1 MPTLIHPYCTFT
13 FHLSLLTLTMRHF
26 TPSQLILSHREY
38 EVLRDAVK
46 DSITDDP
53 RFQHSP
59 IQRAKQ
65 APILENRNAAAF
77 RAATRVYLGTNYGL
91 KAVQALLSYL
101 TARRNPG
108 KGLTTPQPR
117 KPLVADRRKFALSLA
132 LLLFFHRFLYKTFS
146 HARLQLLHEKAK
158 DIRERWPRIYDVLT
172 SKLTPGVAASLSGLA
187 LGICPKD
194 QLRVTIAI
202 YILVRAA
209 ELVYKGADAA
219 GYLKRKPRW
228 VGSWMLFALT
238 QGQLLHAFVFDSD
251 CFPTALGDFLIK
263 HCPEYIQR
271 RPAGLSQKV
280 AWPSTRQIVDSLA
293 QIAKL
298 KWPSYVS
305 PVLRPKDL
313 TTLPASIDPMIAPIT
328 SRAHP
333 ALQHLSCALIHPAET
348 SCFTPFLRQI
358 LLSMGSVGRFFTM
371 YYGAFS
377 LLRIRRLFKDPLSFF
392 TKLAMQILRVTVVVC
407 GSVAGSW
414 GSICFFNNY
423 LPKSFIP
430 EFRFFLGATI
440 SSSIAIIDRSP
451 TGHENA
457 MYTTRL
463 SLDSLWKVGRK
474 RGWWRGVKGG
484 DVGIFVVA
492 LAVFSVLWDSQ
503 RKVFAKDGS
512 MVLVRLLRGDIEV
525 GLKNRDEDGETRFLE
540 EERVK
545 SA

>member
-1 MPTLIHPYCTFT
+1 
-13 FHLSLLTLTMRHF
+13 MRHF
-26 TPSQLILSHREY
+26 TPSQLVLSHREY

-59 IQRAKQ
+59 VQRAKQ

-101 TARRNPG
+101 TGRRDPG
-108 KGLTTPQPR
+108 HALTTPRPR

-146 HARLQLLHEKAK
+146 HARLQLLHDKAK
-158 DIRERWPRIYDVLT
+158 DIRERWPRIYDILT
-172 SKLTPGVAASLSGLA
+172 SRLTPGVAASLSGFALA
-187 LGICPKD
+187 ICPKD

-219 GYLKRKPRW
+219 GYLKRKPKW
-228 VGSWMLFALT
+228 VGSWMLFALS
-238 QGQLLHAFVFDSD
+238 QGQILQAFVFDPD
-251 CFPTALGDFLIK
+251 CFPTGLNSLMK
-263 HCPEYIQR
+263 YSPEYIQA
-271 RPAGLSQKV
+271 RPPGLSPKV
-280 AWPSTRQIVDSLA
+280 AWPDYRQIVDSLA
-293 QIAKL
+293 EMARL
-298 KWPSYVS
+298 KWPSFVS

-313 TTLPASIDPMIAPIT
+313 TTLPSSIDPIIAPIT

-358 LLSMGSVGRFFTM
+358 LLSMGKIGRFM
-371 YYGAFS
+371 ALYYGAFS
-377 LLRIRRLFKDPLSFF
+377 LIRIRSLFKDPISFI
-392 TKLAMQILRVTVVVC
+392 TKLAAKILRVTVVVC
-407 GSVAGSW
+407 GSLAGSW

-423 LPKSFIP
+423 LPKSFLP
-430 EFRFFLGATI
+430 KSRFFLGATL
-440 SSSIAIIDRSP
+440 SSCIAIIDQSP

-463 SLDSLWKVGRK
+463 SLDSLWKVGKK
-474 RGWWRGVKGG
+474 RGWWKGVKGG
-484 DVGIFVVA
+484 DVGIFVVS
-492 LAVFSVLWDSQ
+492 LAVFSLLWDSQ
-503 RKVFAKDGS
+503 RNVFAKDSS

-525 GLKNRDEDGETRFLE
+525 GLKNKDEKGESQFLE
-540 EERVK
+540 DEKVK
-545 SA
+545 ST

>member
-1 MPTLIHPYCTFT
+1 
-13 FHLSLLTLTMRHF
+13 MRHF
-26 TPSQLILSHREY
+26 APSQLLLSDREY
-38 EVLRDAVK
+38 EFLRDAVK

-59 IQRAKQ
+59 VQRAKRL
-65 APILENRNAAAF
+65 PVLENRNAAAF

-91 KAVQALLSYL
+91 KGAQALLSYL
-101 TARRNPG
+101 TSQRNPG
-108 KGLTTPQPR
+108 KALTTPRPR
-117 KPLVADRRKFALSLA
+117 KPLVADRRRFAASLA
-132 LLLFFHRFLYKTFS
+132 VLLFVHRFLYKTFS
-146 HARLQLLHEKAK
+146 HLRLQLLHDKAK
-158 DIRERWPRIYDVLT
+158 AIRNRWPRIYDLLT

-202 YILVRAA
+202 YILVRAGELAYRGA
-209 ELVYKGADAA
+209 EAA
-219 GYLKRKPRW
+219 GYLVKKPKW
-228 VGSWMLFALT
+228 IGSWMLYAIG

-251 CFPTALGDFLIK
+251 CFPNGLGDFLMK
-263 HCPEYIQR
+263 HIHEYLQK
-271 RPAGLSQKV
+271 RPPGLSAKV

-293 QIAKL
+293 DMARL
-298 KWPSYVS
+298 RWPAYVS
-305 PVLRPKDL
+305 PVLRPKDVN
-313 TTLPASIDPMIAPIT
+313 TLPIGINPIISPIT

-333 ALQHLSCALIHPAET
+333 ALQHLSCALLHPTET

-358 LLSMGSVGRFFTM
+358 LLSVGSIGRFMTL

-377 LLRIRRLFKDPLSFF
+377 LLRFRRLIKDPLGF
-392 TKLAMQILRVTVVVC
+392 TSRLVQQIARVTTVVC
-407 GSVAGSW
+407 GSVAGTW

-430 EFRFFLGATI
+430 QFRFFLGGAF
-440 SSSIAIIDRSP
+440 SSCIAIIDRSS

-484 DVGIFVVA
+484 DVGLFVFA
-492 LAVFSVLWDSQ
+492 LAVFSVLYDSQ
-503 RKVFAKDGS
+503 RSVFAKDS
-512 MVLVRLLRGDIEV
+512 NMAVIRLLRGDIEV
-525 GLKNRDEDGETRFLE
+525 GLKNKDEKD
-540 EERVK
+540 VQ
-545 SA
+545 

>member
-1 MPTLIHPYCTFT
+1 
-13 FHLSLLTLTMRHF
+13 MRHF

-59 IQRAKQ
+59 VQRAKR
-65 APILENRNAAAF
+65 APVLENRNAAAF

-91 KAVQALLSYL
+91 KGIQALLSYL
-101 TARRNPG
+101 TARRDPG
-108 KGLTTPQPR
+108 RGLTTPRPR
-117 KPLVADRRKFALSLA
+117 KPLVADRRKFAISLA

-146 HARLQLLHEKAK
+146 HARLQLLHDKAK

-209 ELVYKGADAA
+209 ELAYKGADAA
-219 GYLKRKPRW
+219 GFLKRKPKW
-228 VGSWMLFALT
+228 VGSWMLFAIT

-251 CFPTALGDFLIK
+251 CFPEGLGNFLIK
-263 HCPEYIQR
+263 HSPEYIQA
-271 RPAGLSQKV
+271 RPQGLSNRV
-280 AWPSTRQIVDSLA
+280 TWPSTRQIVDSLA
-293 QIAKL
+293 EMARL

-313 TTLPASIDPMIAPIT
+313 TTLPASIDPVIAPIT

-348 SCFTPFLRQI
+348 SCFTPFLRQV
-358 LLSMGSVGRFFTM
+358 LLSMGSLGRFFTM

-377 LLRIRRLFKDPLSFF
+377 LFRIRRLFKDPLSFA
-392 TKLAMQILRVTVVVC
+392 TSLAMQILRVTVVVC
-407 GSVAGSW
+407 GSLAGSW

-430 EFRFFLGATI
+430 EFRFFLGATL
-440 SSSIAIIDRSP
+440 SSCLAIIDQSP

-474 RGWWRGVKGG
+474 RGWWKGVKGG

-492 LAVFSVLWDSQ
+492 LAVFSVLYDSQ
-503 RKVFAKDGS
+503 RAVFAKDGS
-512 MVLVRLLRGDIEV
+512 MALVRLLRGDIEV
-525 GLKNRDEDGETRFLE
+525 GLKNKDERDENSLSDDGRE
-540 EERVK
+540 K
-545 SA
+545 KA